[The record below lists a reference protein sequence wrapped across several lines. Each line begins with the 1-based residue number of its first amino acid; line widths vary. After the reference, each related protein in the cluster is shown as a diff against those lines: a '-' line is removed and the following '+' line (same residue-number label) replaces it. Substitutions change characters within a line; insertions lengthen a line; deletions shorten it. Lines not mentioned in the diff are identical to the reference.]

1 MSSAE
6 HQFDRDIHAPERL
19 GFIICF
25 ATLMHLAVILGI
37 SFTAGSV
44 DARLPSLEVTL
55 ARYRSQQAPDQA
67 DFIAQHDQQGS
78 GTQGDKAELSSRQQ
92 SAFHDNAVPDSD
104 ILKLAKDAP
113 TQQDA
118 LLTTVGDSPRR
129 VPSKISD
136 APDTASQKERF
147 QGEDDRTQLS
157 EDIAALEAQLD
168 DLNQAYAKLPRPK
181 FITSVATRG
190 SADAR
195 YLHRWESHVEAVGNA
210 NYPDEARRQ
219 GLEGELRLLLM
230 LFPDGRIDEVRILS
244 GSGHTILDRA
254 AHRIVR
260 LAAPYE
266 AVPAEVLD
274 GKNRLGI
281 VRTWRFDRGGLEA
294 R

>member
-1 MSSAE
+1 MPSADL
-6 HQFDRDIHAPERL
+6 QLDRDIHAPERL

-37 SFTAGSV
+37 SFTAGSL
-44 DARLPSLEVTL
+44 DAHLPSLEVTL
-55 ARYRSQQAPDQA
+55 ARYQSQQAPEQA

-78 GTQGDKAELSSRQQ
+78 GTLGDKAELSSRQQ
-92 SAFHDNAVPDSD
+92 SAFHDNATPASE

-113 TQQDA
+113 PQHDT
-118 LLTTVGDSPRR
+118 LLTTVGDSPRQ
-129 VPSKISD
+129 VTSKNSED
-136 APDTASQKERF
+136 AEATQHQQRF
-147 QGEDDRTQLS
+147 QGEDERTELS
-157 EDIAALEAQLD
+157 DDIAALEAQLD

-195 YLHRWESHVEAVGNA
+195 YLHRWESHVEAVGNN
-210 NYPDEARRQ
+210 NYPDEARRL

-230 LFPDGRIDEVRILS
+230 LFPDGRVDEVRILS
-244 GSGHTILDRA
+244 SSGHPVLDRA

-266 AVPAEVLD
+266 AIPAEVLD

-281 VRTWRFDRGGLEA
+281 VRTWRFA
-294 R
+294 RDSLKAR